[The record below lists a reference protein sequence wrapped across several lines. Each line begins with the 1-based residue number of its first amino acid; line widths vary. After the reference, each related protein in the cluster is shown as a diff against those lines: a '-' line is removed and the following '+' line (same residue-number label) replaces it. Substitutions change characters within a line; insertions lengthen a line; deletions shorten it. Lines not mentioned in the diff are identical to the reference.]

1 MSLLIRNSKGCERQK
16 LRLRIPFV
24 YLPVSCA
31 YTCLHRCYRR
41 LCCRHK
47 WVISTNAARPH
58 SFASRQPIRV
68 SNSRAVFQVRHSTS
82 HGRATV
88 LRSGQNAWAHGPNGP
103 TPAIVLILQD
113 TSANGRQNTF
123 PIHSTAFPSL
133 IFFTAYPSLASLS
146 QSHCNMDFTQ
156 NDLPGALSVI
166 IEKSSDF
173 HFHRGRF
180 GRLL

>member
-1 MSLLIRNSKGCERQK
+1 M
-16 LRLRIPFV
+16 
-24 YLPVSCA
+24 LPEAVLQAQVGHFYKCSQATFLCLEA
-31 YTCLHRCYRR
+31 ANTCLEFQSSFSGASFHVPWPR
-41 LCCRHK
+41 
-47 WVISTNAARPH
+47 H
-58 SFASRQPIRV
+58 SFKKWTKCMGPWAS
-68 SNSRAVFQVRHSTS
+68 
-82 HGRATV
+82 
-88 LRSGQNAWAHGPNGP
+88 

-146 QSHCNMDFTQ
+146 QSHCNMDFAQ